1 MSRLRRAFAT
11 GLRVRALG
19 RLYRMYQQEKTPQA
33 RGLRLLRSWLSPKQ
47 RAEFDSDGQFEVIGS
62 DTGKRYR
69 ISYGSSANVHEI
81 DKAGRLGA
89 GLCFMPEGGLV
100 AGDVMLAQ
108 KIALETCE
116 TSTIALAN
124 RFPPLLF
131 SARRTQ
137 A

>member
-11 GLRVRALG
+11 GLRVRALR
-19 RLYRMYQQEKTPQA
+19 RLYRIYLQEKTPQA
-33 RGLRLLRSWLSPKQ
+33 RGLRLLRSWLSPTQ
-47 RAEFDSDGQFEVIGS
+47 RADFDSEGQFEVIGS
-62 DTGKRYR
+62 DSGKRYR
-69 ISYGSSANVHEI
+69 ISYGTSANVHEV
-81 DKAGRLGA
+81 DQAGRLGA

-116 TSTIALAN
+116 KSTLALAN

-131 SARRTQ
+131 SVRRGQ
-137 A
+137 G